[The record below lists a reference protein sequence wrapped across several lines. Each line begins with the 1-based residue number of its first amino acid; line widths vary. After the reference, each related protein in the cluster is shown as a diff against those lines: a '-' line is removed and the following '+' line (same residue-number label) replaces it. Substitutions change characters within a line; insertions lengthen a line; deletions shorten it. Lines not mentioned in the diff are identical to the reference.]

1 MRAGFALLAAL
12 AALPAAA
19 HDTTSSSTITIQDL
33 APKYLIFQSGI
44 KIDIKTGQVTI
55 PEGLALDAASA
66 EFWKGVEQLGAKL
79 CQERR

>member
-1 MRAGFALLAAL
+1 MRAGLVLLVAL

-19 HDTTSSSTITIQDL
+19 HDTTSLSTITIQDL

-55 PEGLALDAASA
+55 PEGLSLDAASI
-66 EFWKGVEQLGAKL
+66 EFWKGVEQMAGKL
-79 CQERR
+79 CQEQR